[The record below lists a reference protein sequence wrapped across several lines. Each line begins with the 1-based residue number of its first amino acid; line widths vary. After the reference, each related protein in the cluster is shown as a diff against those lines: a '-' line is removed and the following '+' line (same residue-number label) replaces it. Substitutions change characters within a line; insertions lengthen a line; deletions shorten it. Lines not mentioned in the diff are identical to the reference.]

1 MPITGNLQGTKGT
14 IGKDRFDV
22 FIWALHLY
30 YNYGIDLI
38 INSHTTVQSIKELIE
53 ILNCFER
60 DTKSPKSYYKFF
72 CDLNED
78 IVNQLVISGE
88 KRIDTTDRVLDYI
101 VLAYKVWN
109 IRKNNFDH
117 NQCRELFY
125 KLGGEDVFYA
135 FLPYIS
141 QLNEYG
147 YKIERDS

>member
-60 DTKSPKSYYKFF
+60 DPKSPKSLF
-72 CDLNED
+72 
-78 IVNQLVISGE
+78 
-88 KRIDTTDRVLDYI
+88 
-101 VLAYKVWN
+101 KV
-109 IRKNNFDH
+109 
-117 NQCRELFY
+117 
-125 KLGGEDVFYA
+125 V
-135 FLPYIS
+135 
-141 QLNEYG
+141 
-147 YKIERDS
+147 